1 MHPVANAKP
10 LDLPAER
17 LRFYAHVLRESIRDA
32 RSRILVV
39 AAGPRDKDVFQELGF
54 TNVVFSNLGE
64 TASFA
69 PFEFMIQDA
78 EKLSIEDGA
87 FDFAVVHEALHHCHS
102 PHRALLELY
111 RVAKHGV
118 LAVEAR
124 DSALMRLLGRLGLT
138 ELYERQ
144 GVYFADGA
152 NGLRGGPVPNFIYRW
167 TEHEVE
173 KTINTYAPHLRSGFR
188 YFYGHDA
195 PAALLYPGPVARK
208 AALRVAY
215 AFYRAL
221 ARLFPRQQ
229 NLFAFF
235 ITKTEPPGGLQPW
248 IELSEGKPRLDMRWA
263 RGKYGPR

>member
-1 MHPVANAKP
+1 MPSAKP
-10 LDLPAER
+10 LELLPER
-17 LRFYAHVLRESIRDA
+17 QRFYAHVLRECIGDT

-39 AAGPRDKDVFQELGF
+39 AAGHRDMQVFQELGF
-54 TNVVFSNLGE
+54 TNVVFSNLSEAAG
-64 TASFA
+64 FA
-69 PFEFMIQDA
+69 PFEFIAQDA
-78 EKLSIEDGA
+78 ESLSFGDGA

-102 PHRALLELY
+102 PHRALLELC

-124 DSALMRLLGRLGLT
+124 DSALMRLLERFGIT
-138 ELYERQ
+138 DAYEQQ
-144 GVYFADGA
+144 GMYFSG
-152 NGLRGGPVPNFIYRW
+152 GEGGGVRGGPVPNFVYRW
-167 TEHEVE
+167 TEREVE
-173 KTINTYAPHLRSGFR
+173 KTINAYAPHLRSGFQ

-195 PAALLYPGPVARK
+195 PVALLYPGPAARK

-221 ARLFPRQQ
+221 AGLFPRQQ

-248 IELSEGKPRLDMRWA
+248 IELSEGKPRLDMTWA